1 MLHAGG
7 PQVRPG
13 VPLVAPRVRV
23 LLLQFDFQR
32 RSLPRPSATS
42 GTKDLPNLSG
52 CFPASGAFVNKG
64 RQIEAEPISD
74 WRSLPN
80 VASPPL
86 PPHKSRGKM
95 SFIGCVVPRNVVT
108 SHACREP
115 CSHRPISYRSAGQR
129 ALFSPRAFSWKTML
143 SLHSLTAPRGWC
155 GGEGTCQAGH
165 ITCSS

>member
-23 LLLQFDFQR
+23 LLLQFGFQR

-64 RQIEAEPISD
+64 RQIEGEPISD
-74 WRSLPN
+74 WQRCPTWLR
-80 VASPPL
+80 
-86 PPHKSRGKM
+86 PPHKGRGKM
-95 SFIGCVVPRNVVT
+95 SFIGCVVPGNVVN
-108 SHACREP
+108 SHARREP
-115 CSHRPISYRSAGQR
+115 CSHRPIRYRSAGQR
-129 ALFSPRAFSWKTML
+129 ALFSPPAFSWKTML